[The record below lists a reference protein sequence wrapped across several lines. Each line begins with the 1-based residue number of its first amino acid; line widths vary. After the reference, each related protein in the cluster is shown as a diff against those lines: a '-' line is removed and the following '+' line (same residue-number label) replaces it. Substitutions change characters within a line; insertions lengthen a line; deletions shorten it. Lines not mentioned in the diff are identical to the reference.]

1 MAKLGI
7 STGTNPNDGTGDSLL
22 GGAVKVNS
30 NFDEVYGKLGDG
42 TNLFVGIVSSIAVD
56 GALSISTS
64 YGAPTITGTANTAV
78 INSRQIYTSGVSTF
92 VGDVTAVGVNTFS
105 SAGYDVAGIVTAQ
118 QVSLYDSATVA
129 GITTVDSYGINVT
142 GVGTFSNIA
151 VRGLLENTVGL
162 HTVFIDQTG
171 IAATAVN
178 ITGTATLGIASITT
192 SHVTTANIAT
202 ARINSGIIT
211 SANIG
216 AGVTIDQRGIDV
228 GQTGIVTSNSFVGNL
243 TGTASNATLAAN
255 ANGLQGT
262 PNIIC
267 ANITGTNLTLAS
279 GSGANISGVCTASS
293 FSVGANAVVTAARK
307 LSNIASLD
315 ATTTATIESAIE
327 AAPNDFTDIAVA
339 GIGTISQLYIDGRTN
354 GLNIIG
360 VTTGLSVPG
369 ISTLG
374 IITGATSIQATDVY
388 SNFVFGDVSSATGSP
403 TLTNLAATRVIVGSA
418 VTIDQKNI
426 DAGQTGII
434 TALTFD
440 GNLTGTPTLG
450 TGVTVTAQGLEVAA
464 GIISATTFSGA
475 LSGNSTS
482 ATTATNVTA
491 ADESSDT
498 TCFPL
503 FVTAATGNL
512 PPKTGSNLAFNSA
525 NGTLTATTFSGNL
538 TGTPTLGTG
547 VTVTAEGLEVAAG
560 IISATTF
567 SGNATTSTTAT
578 TATNVTLADESTD
591 TSCNVLFATAATG
604 NLPPKTGTNLT
615 FNSNS
620 GALTATS
627 FVGALTG
634 NVTGNVSGNVTG
646 NLTGTPTLGTGVTV
660 TAQGLEVAAGIVTAA
675 TFTGNV
681 TATTGTI
688 TTANITTA
696 NVGSAVTSSSTGIVV
711 GAGKSY
717 TGDSSR
723 VISGRW
729 ILGANGTSD
738 YTFTGVGFTAT
749 ENDPDLYLA
758 RGNTYEFVNSSGGH
772 PFRIQ
777 STANGSTGAAYGSGV
792 INNDGGN
799 GSTITFEVPFNAPD
813 TLYYQCTAHTGMGGT
828 IFIYPALR

>member
-1 MAKLGI
+1 MAKQGI
-7 STGTNPNDGTGDSLL
+7 STGTSPNDGTGDSLL

-78 INSRQIYTSGVSTF
+78 INSRQIYTAGVSTF

-151 VRGLLENTVGL
+151 VRGNIENSVGV
-162 HTVFIDQTG
+162 HSVFIDQTG
-171 IAATAVN
+171 IAATAIN
-178 ITGTATLGIASITT
+178 ITDTATLTSARITT
-192 SHVTTANIAT
+192 AT
-202 ARINSGIIT
+202 INSGIVT
-211 SANIG
+211 AATVG
-216 AGVTIDQRGIDV
+216 AAVTINSGGIDIAS
-228 GQTGIVTSNSFVGNL
+228 GIVTATTFKGALTGNVTGNL

-255 ANGLQGT
+255 AQGLQGNPT
-262 PNIIC
+262 IVVGVVSC
-267 ANITGTNLTLAS
+267 S
-279 GSGANISGVCTASS
+279 GSTLNANFSTGINTATSYY
-293 FSVGANAVVTAARK
+293 VATNAVITSARK

-315 ATTTATIESAIE
+315 ATTTATIEAAIE
-327 AAPNDFTDIAVA
+327 ATPNDFTDLNVS
-339 GIGTISQLYIDGRTN
+339 GLGTISQLYVNGRTN

-388 SNFVFGDVSSATGSP
+388 SNFVFGDVSNATGSP

-450 TGVTVTAQGLEVAA
+450 TGVTVTAQGVEVAA
-464 GIISATTFSGA
+464 GIVSATTFSG
-475 LSGNSTS
+475 N
-482 ATTATNVTA
+482 ATTATLATNFTVTA
-491 ADESSDT
+491 
-498 TCFPL
+498 
-503 FVTAATGNL
+503 N
-512 PPKTGSNLAFNSA
+512 NSA
-525 NGTLTATTFSGNL
+525 NETVYPVFVDGATGTQGAETDTGLSYNPSTNVLTAGTLSGNL

-547 VTVTAEGLEVAAG
+547 VTVTTWGLEVLG
-560 IISATTF
+560 VTTSTTF
-567 SGNATTSTTAT
+567 SGNVNAGVAT
-578 TATNVTLADESTD
+578 
-591 TSCNVLFATAATG
+591 
-604 NLPPKTGTNLT
+604 
-615 FNSNS
+615 
-620 GALTATS
+620 
-627 FVGALTG
+627 
-634 NVTGNVSGNVTG
+634 
-646 NLTGTPTLGTGVTV
+646 
-660 TAQGLEVAAGIVTAA
+660 
-675 TFTGNV
+675 
-681 TATTGTI
+681 
-688 TTANITTA
+688 ITTA

>member
-22 GGAVKVNS
+22 GGAVKINS

-42 TNLFVGIVSSIAVD
+42 TTLFVGIVSSIAVD

-78 INSRQIYTSGVSTF
+78 INSRQIYTAGVSTF

-142 GVGTFSNIA
+142 GVGTFTNIA
-151 VRGLLENTVGL
+151 VRGLLETTVGL

-171 IAATAVN
+171 VAATAVN

-202 ARINSGIIT
+202 AKINSGIIT

-228 GQTGIVTSNSFVGNL
+228 GQTGIVTSNSFVGDL

-262 PNIIC
+262 PNIVC

-315 ATTTATIESAIE
+315 ATTTATIEAAIE

-464 GIISATTFSGA
+464 GIISATTFSG
-475 LSGNSTS
+475 NST
-482 ATTATNVTA
+482 TA
-491 ADESSDT
+491 
-498 TCFPL
+498 
-503 FVTAATGNL
+503 
-512 PPKTGSNLAFNSA
+512 
-525 NGTLTATTFSGNL
+525 
-538 TGTPTLGTG
+538 
-547 VTVTAEGLEVAAG
+547 
-560 IISATTF
+560 
-567 SGNATTSTTAT
+567 TTAT

-615 FNSNS
+615 FNSNT

-627 FVGALTG
+627 FVGDGSNLTG
-634 NVTGNVSGNVTG
+634 ITATSVAGINTLTTSGFNQIVATGVVTATTFSG

-675 TFTGNV
+675 TFTGDLTGNITGTPTLGTGV
-681 TATTGTI
+681 TNTTG
-688 TTANITTA
+688 
-696 NVGSAVTSSSTGIVV
+696 GLVV

-723 VISGRW
+723 VVSGRW
-729 ILGANGTSD
+729 ILGANGSSD

-758 RGNTYEFVNSSGGH
+758 RGNTYEFVNASGGH

-777 STANGSTGAAYGSGV
+777 STQNGSTGAAYGSGV

-813 TLYYQCTAHTGMGGT
+813 TLYYQCTAHAGMGGT
-828 IFIYPALR
+828 IFVYPTLR

>member
-22 GGAVKVNS
+22 GGAVKINS

-56 GALSISTS
+56 GALSISTTF
-64 YGAPTITGTANTAV
+64 GAPTITGTANTAV
-78 INSRQIYTSGVSTF
+78 INSRQIFTAGVSTF

-129 GITTVDSYGINVT
+129 GITTIDSYGINVT
-142 GVGTFSNIA
+142 GVGTFTNIA
-151 VRGLLENTVGL
+151 VRGLLETTVGL

-171 IAATAVN
+171 VAATAVN

-202 ARINSGIIT
+202 AKINSGIIT

-228 GQTGIVTSNSFVGNL
+228 GQTGIVTSNSFVGDL
-243 TGTASNATLAAN
+243 TGTASVATLAAN
-255 ANGLQGT
+255 AQGLQGT
-262 PNIIC
+262 PNVVC

-464 GIISATTFSGA
+464 GIISATTFSG
-475 LSGNSTS
+475 NST
-482 ATTATNVTA
+482 TA
-491 ADESSDT
+491 
-498 TCFPL
+498 
-503 FVTAATGNL
+503 
-512 PPKTGSNLAFNSA
+512 
-525 NGTLTATTFSGNL
+525 
-538 TGTPTLGTG
+538 
-547 VTVTAEGLEVAAG
+547 
-560 IISATTF
+560 
-567 SGNATTSTTAT
+567 TTAT

-615 FNSNS
+615 FNSNT

-627 FVGALTG
+627 FVGDGSNLTG
-634 NVTGNVSGNVTG
+634 ITATSVAGINTLTTSGFNQIVATGVVTATTFSG

-675 TFTGNV
+675 TFTGDLTGNITGTPTLGTGV
-681 TATTGTI
+681 TNTTG
-688 TTANITTA
+688 
-696 NVGSAVTSSSTGIVV
+696 GLVV

-723 VISGRW
+723 VVSGRW
-729 ILGANGTSD
+729 ILGANGSSD

-758 RGNTYEFVNSSGGH
+758 RGNTYQFVNASGGH

-777 STANGSTGAAYGSGV
+777 STANGSTGAAYGAGV

-799 GSTITFEVPFNAPD
+799 GATITFEVPFNAPD

-828 IFIYPALR
+828 IFVYPALR

>member
-22 GGAVKVNS
+22 GGAVKINS

-42 TNLFVGIVSSIAVD
+42 TTLFVGIVSSIAVD

-78 INSRQIYTSGVSTF
+78 INSRQIYTAGVSTF
-92 VGDVTAVGVNTFS
+92 VGDVTAVGVNTIS

-129 GITTVDSYGINVT
+129 GITTIDSYGINVT
-142 GVGTFSNIA
+142 GVGTFTNIG

-162 HTVFIDQTG
+162 HTVFIDRTG
-171 IAATAVN
+171 IAATAAN
-178 ITGTATLGIASITT
+178 ITGTASIGIVSATT

-202 ARINSGIIT
+202 AKINSGIIT
-211 SANIG
+211 SAVVG
-216 AGVTIDQRGIDV
+216 GGVSVYGWGIHA
-228 GQTGIVTSNSFVGNL
+228 TGVVTATTFVGAL
-243 TGTASNATLAAN
+243 TGTASNATLAVN
-255 ANGLQGT
+255 AQGLQGT

-267 ANITGTNLTLAS
+267 SNITGANLIAS
-279 GSGANISGVCTASS
+279 GGSGANISGVCTASS
-293 FSVGANAVVTAARK
+293 FSVGTNAVITNARK
-307 LSNIASLD
+307 LQNIASLD
-315 ATTTATIESAIE
+315 ATTTATIEAAIE

-450 TGVTVTAQGLEVAA
+450 TGVTVTAQGVEVAA
-464 GIISATTFSGA
+464 GIVSATTFSG
-475 LSGNSTS
+475 N
-482 ATTATNVTA
+482 ATTATLATNFTVTA
-491 ADESSDT
+491 
-498 TCFPL
+498 
-503 FVTAATGNL
+503 N
-512 PPKTGSNLAFNSA
+512 NSA
-525 NGTLTATTFSGNL
+525 NETVYPVFVDGETGTQGAETDTGLSYNPSTNVLTAGTLSGNL

-547 VTVTAEGLEVAAG
+547 VTVTTWGLEVLG
-560 IISATTF
+560 VTTSTTF
-567 SGNATTSTTAT
+567 SGN
-578 TATNVTLADESTD
+578 V
-591 TSCNVLFATAATG
+591 
-604 NLPPKTGTNLT
+604 
-615 FNSNS
+615 NS
-620 GALTATS
+620 GVAT
-627 FVGALTG
+627 
-634 NVTGNVSGNVTG
+634 
-646 NLTGTPTLGTGVTV
+646 
-660 TAQGLEVAAGIVTAA
+660 I
-675 TFTGNV
+675 
-681 TATTGTI
+681 TTGTI
-688 TTANITTA
+688 TTGTVTNLSGTTA
-696 NVGSAVTSSSTGIVV
+696 TIGAVTINATGINNSGISTASTLNTTTFTATTSAVGSAVTSTSTGIVV

-758 RGNTYEFVNSSGGH
+758 RGNTYEFVNTGAH

-777 STANGSTGAAYGSGV
+777 STQNGSTGAAYGSGV
-792 INNDGGN
+792 INNDGGAN
-799 GSTITFEVPFNAPD
+799 STITFEVPFNAPD
-813 TLYYQCTAHTGMGGT
+813 TLYYQCTSHTGMGGT
-828 IFIYPALR
+828 MFIYPALR